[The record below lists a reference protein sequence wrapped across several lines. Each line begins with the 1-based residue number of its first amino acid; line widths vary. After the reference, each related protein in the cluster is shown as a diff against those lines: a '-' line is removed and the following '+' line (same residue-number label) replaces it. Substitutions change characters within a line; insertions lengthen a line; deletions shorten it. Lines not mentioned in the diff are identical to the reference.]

1 MNKIWAAYT
10 KLHIAVLLAGLT
22 AILGDLIQLSAI
34 MLVWWR
40 VLITSFS
47 LLFFIGFGRS
57 LRKIPRSLIL
67 KYMGIGVIIALH
79 WLAFFGSIKYANA
92 SIALICMAT
101 TALFTAF
108 TEPFITK
115 RPIQWYEIVLG
126 LLMIPGMIL
135 IVNNTDISMKMGIWI
150 GILSAFLASTF
161 AIFNKMLINEAD
173 PYTITFLELGS
184 GWLFLCI
191 CLPFYFW
198 STEAAIFWPS
208 TSDFIYLLILA
219 LVCTTL
225 ANILSLSALKYIS
238 AFATNLA
245 YNLEPIYGI
254 TLAWLILNEN
264 EELTPGFY
272 WGCAIIIFAVFS
284 YPLIKK
290 YFTRKQLDLKKE

>member
-34 MLVWWR
+34 VLVWWR

-47 LLFFIGFGRS
+47 LLFFIGFGRA
-57 LRKIPRSLIL
+57 LHKIPKALIL
-67 KYMGIGVIIALH
+67 KYMGIGVIIAIH

-101 TALFTAF
+101 TSLFTAF

-115 RPIQWYEIVLG
+115 RPIYWYEILLG
-126 LLMIPGMIL
+126 VLMIPGMIL
-135 IVNNTDISMKMGIWI
+135 IVNNTDISMQLGLWI
-150 GILSAFLASTF
+150 GVLSAFLASTF
-161 AIFNKMLINEAD
+161 AILNKILINEAD

-184 GWLFLCI
+184 GWLFLSI

-198 STEAAIFWPS
+198 NVDMALFWPS
-208 TSDFIYLLILA
+208 PSDWIYLVILA
-219 LVCTTL
+219 LACTTL
-225 ANILSLSALKYIS
+225 ANILSLSALKHIT

-254 TLAWLILNEN
+254 ALAWLILNEN
-264 EELTPGFY
+264 EELSPGFY

-284 YPLIKK
+284 YPLIKR
-290 YFTRKQLDLKKE
+290 YERKRTISHKS

>member
-57 LRKIPRSLIL
+57 LKEIPRALIF

-108 TEPFITK
+108 TEPLITK
-115 RPIQWYEIVLG
+115 RSIQWYEIVLG

-161 AIFNKMLINEAD
+161 AILNKMLINEAD

-198 STEAAIFWPS
+198 STEAAVFWPS

-264 EELTPGFY
+264 EELSPGFY

-284 YPLIKK
+284 YPMIKK
-290 YFTRKQLDLKKE
+290 YFTRKNLDLDKE